1 MKSKKIYVGLLVI
14 IMLFISVPVEALEN
28 DSQIDTSK
36 EDITIVDD
44 DINIEQDKETTIEE
58 DVLTENSTTDNNS
71 IIYSEPKDS
80 ELKEN
85 SIPKDNSNIITN
97 DVLNGWSYENGNTYY
112 YVNGEKVHGF
122 YNIAGVTYYFGATS
136 GKLMTGWQEVSE
148 GRFYLYSDGSIKEGW
163 QDIEGNRY
171 YVRDKFVLR
180 GFNDIAGV
188 TYYFGA
194 TSGKLMTGWQEVS
207 EGRFYLYSDGSIK
220 EGWQEIEGKTYYVRN
235 NFILRGKQEVDGLEY
250 EFDKQTG
257 VLQEGKQVT
266 SDNKVFF
273 IDEDGNRLYGWQEVD
288 GERYYVADDGFA
300 VHGFQNIAGKT
311 YFFGLT
317 SGKMLTGWQEVS
329 EGRFYLYSDGS
340 IKEGWQDIEGNR
352 YYVRDKFVLRGF
364 NDIAGVTYYFGA
376 TSGKMMTGWQNLG
389 NNIFYLGI
397 DGILVYGN
405 QTIEGRNYL
414 FNEDGY
420 LQGFTYG
427 SNGNVLYY
435 HNPDGSQ
442 AKGVQRIAGKY
453 YKFDEITG
461 AFECF
466 VNQRIVIDVSYH
478 QGVIDWDAVK
488 NSGMVDAVILR
499 LGYSTD
505 GLDAQFL
512 RNVNELNRLGIPY
525 TVYLFSYAE
534 NAYEAG
540 LEADFLINTIKNNPV
555 YISSNIFSIYY
566 DLEDWIISSTGQNSY
581 GISKETYASMI
592 TTFANKVKDALG
604 IDVKVYASTN
614 YIETRFPD
622 SVSSYIGWV
631 AQWGP
636 ECTYD
641 GTYEGWQYTDAGSVP
656 GISGNVDMSIFYY

>member
-1 MKSKKIYVGLLVI
+1 
-14 IMLFISVPVEALEN
+14 
-28 DSQIDTSK
+28 
-36 EDITIVDD
+36 
-44 DINIEQDKETTIEE
+44 
-58 DVLTENSTTDNNS
+58 
-71 IIYSEPKDS
+71 
-80 ELKEN
+80 
-85 SIPKDNSNIITN
+85 
-97 DVLNGWSYENGNTYY
+97 
-112 YVNGEKVHGF
+112 
-122 YNIAGVTYYFGATS
+122 
-136 GKLMTGWQEVSE
+136 
-148 GRFYLYSDGSIKEGW
+148 
-163 QDIEGNRY
+163 
-171 YVRDKFVLR
+171 
-180 GFNDIAGV
+180 
-188 TYYFGA
+188 
-194 TSGKLMTGWQEVS
+194 
-207 EGRFYLYSDGSIK
+207 
-220 EGWQEIEGKTYYVRN
+220 
-235 NFILRGKQEVDGLEY
+235 
-250 EFDKQTG
+250 
-257 VLQEGKQVT
+257 
-266 SDNKVFF
+266 
-273 IDEDGNRLYGWQEVD
+273 
-288 GERYYVADDGFA
+288 
-300 VHGFQNIAGKT
+300 
-311 YFFGLT
+311 
-317 SGKMLTGWQEVS
+317 MLTGWQEVS